1 MACVGTPELTTW
13 AGRKVGESGGG
24 LSSIPRPDGQTY
36 YSSRRQDDVDALAWP
51 VFSQDALDLLRAAGE
66 VLHPEPG
73 EVLWEAGDP
82 YDLYLVLAGGVM
94 LLDRREDR
102 VVFVVEEGDFVG
114 ELGMLMGQRAFLPGV
129 AMEETVVLRVRVE
142 ELRRLVEISGELSD
156 VMLAAFEARRR
167 LLKRLGEGG
176 LVLAG
181 DDDGDLHRL
190 REFAERNQLPYRT
203 VLRTNASAWSELART
218 TALPEAGTAVVTGQR
233 RVLTAPT
240 TRDLA
245 SALGI
250 DLWCLSD
257 DARCDLLVVGAGPAG
272 LAAAVYG
279 SSEGLDVVV
288 VEDVAIGGQAGSSS
302 RIENYLGFPSGVSGA
317 ELARAAMLQA
327 VKFGT
332 RLVSPRSVTGL
343 SQVSGGFR
351 VRLDDEHDIVACAV
365 IIASGARYR
374 RLDVPGLADLE
385 GRGVYYAASELE
397 AKVVSGQNAV
407 VVGGANSAGQ
417 AALFLARNAD
427 QVHVLIRRDDL
438 RDTMSKYLAQRL
450 THHERVTVHPRS
462 ELSAVHGT
470 SRLSALNWR
479 DHVHDRDI
487 RLDAAGL
494 FLMIGADPGTTWLH
508 EVGVELD
515 AKGFVVTSDGFVTSV
530 PGVFAV
536 GDVRAGSVKRV
547 ASAVGEG
554 SVVISAV
561 HSYVAGAKSA

>member
-1 MACVGTPELTTW
+1 M
-13 AGRKVGESGGG
+13 
-24 LSSIPRPDGQTY
+24 SSIPVPDERTH
-36 YSSRRQDDVDALAWP
+36 YSSRRQDDVDALAFP
-51 VFSQDALDLLRAAGE
+51 VFSQHALDLLRAAGE
-66 VLHPEPG
+66 VLHPAPG
-73 EVLWEAGDP
+73 ELLWDVGDP
-82 YDLYLVLAGGVM
+82 YDLYLVLAGGVL
-94 LLDRREDR
+94 LLDRRDDR
-102 VVFVVEEGDFVG
+102 VVFVIEEGDFVG

-129 AMEETVVLRVRVE
+129 AMEGTAVLRVRVE

-156 VMLAAFEARRR
+156 VVLSAFDARRR
-167 LLKRLGEGG
+167 LLKRMGEGG

-181 DDDGDLHRL
+181 DDDRDLHRL
-190 REFAERNQLPYRT
+190 QEFAERNQLPYRT
-203 VLRTNASAWSELART
+203 VLRSDASAWSELAKT
-218 TALPEAGTAVVTGQR
+218 TALPEAGTVVVTGER
-233 RVLTAPT
+233 RVMTAPT

-245 SALGI
+245 TALGI
-250 DLWCLSD
+250 DLWGLSD
-257 DARCDLLVVGAGPAG
+257 DSRCDLLVVGAGPAG

-279 SSEGLDVVV
+279 ASEGLDVVV

-302 RIENYLGFPSGVSGA
+302 RIENYLGFPRGVSGA
-317 ELARAAMLQA
+317 ELARAAMLQT

-343 SQVSGGFR
+343 SQVSGGFG
-351 VRLDDEHDIVACAV
+351 VRLDDERDIVACAV
-365 IIASGARYR
+365 IIASGVRYR
-374 RLDVPGLADLE
+374 RLDVPGLAGLE

-397 AKVVSGQNAV
+397 AKVVSGRNAV

-417 AALFLARNAD
+417 AALFLAQHAG

-438 RDTMSKYLAQRL
+438 RVTMSNYLAQRL

-470 SRLSALNWR
+470 SRLSALTWR
-479 DHVHDRDI
+479 DHVRERDV
-487 RLDAAGL
+487 RLDAPAL
-494 FLMIGADPGTTWLH
+494 FLMIGADPCTTWLH

-515 AKGFVVTSDGFVTSV
+515 AKGFVVSRDGFATSV

-561 HSYVAGAKSA
+561 HSYLAGTKTS

>member
-1 MACVGTPELTTW
+1 M
-13 AGRKVGESGGG
+13 
-24 LSSIPRPDGQTY
+24 SSIPVPDERTH

-51 VFSQDALDLLRAAGE
+51 VFSQRALDLLRSAGE

-73 EVLWEAGDP
+73 ELLWDTGDS
-82 YDLYLVLAGGVM
+82 YDLYLVLAGGVL
-94 LLDRREDR
+94 LLDRRDDR

-129 AMEETVVLRVRVE
+129 AMEDTAVLRVRVE

-156 VMLAAFEARRR
+156 VLLSAFDARRR
-167 LLKRLGEGG
+167 LLKRMREGG

-181 DDDGDLHRL
+181 DDDRDLHRL
-190 REFAERNQLPYRT
+190 QEFAERNQLPYRT
-203 VLRTNASAWSELART
+203 VLRSDASAWSELAKT
-218 TALPEAGTAVVTGQR
+218 TALPEAG
-233 RVLTAPT
+233 
-240 TRDLA
+240 
-245 SALGI
+245 I
-250 DLWCLSD
+250 
-257 DARCDLLVVGAGPAG
+257 GPAG

-279 SSEGLDVVV
+279 ASEGLDVVV

-302 RIENYLGFPSGVSGA
+302 RIENYLGFPRGISGA

-351 VRLDDEHDIVACAV
+351 VRLDDEHDIVACAA
-365 IIASGARYR
+365 IIASGVRYR
-374 RLDVPGLADLE
+374 RLDLPGLADLE

-397 AKVVSGQNAV
+397 AKVVSGQDAV

-417 AALFLARNAD
+417 AALFLARDAA

-438 RDTMSKYLAQRL
+438 RDTMSAYLAQRL
-450 THHERVTVHPRS
+450 THHERVTVQPRS

-479 DHVHDRDI
+479 DHVLERDV

-494 FLMIGADPGTTWLH
+494 FLMIGADPSTTWLH
-508 EVGVELD
+508 EAGVELD
-515 AKGFVVTSDGFVTSV
+515 TKGFVITRDGFVTSM

-561 HSYVAGAKSA
+561 HSYLAGTKTS

>member
-1 MACVGTPELTTW
+1 M
-13 AGRKVGESGGG
+13 R
-24 LSSIPRPDGQTY
+24 SIPVPDEQTR
-36 YSSRRQDDVDALAWP
+36 YSSRLHDDADELAWP
-51 VFSQDALDLLRAAGE
+51 LFSQRALDLLRSAGE

-73 EVLWEAGDP
+73 ELLWDAGDP
-82 YDLYLVLAGGVM
+82 YDLYLVLAGSVL
-94 LLDRREDR
+94 LLDRRDDR
-102 VVFVVEEGDFVG
+102 VVFVIEEGDFVG

-129 AMEETVVLRVRVE
+129 ATEETAVLRVRVE

-156 VMLAAFEARRR
+156 VLLSAFDARRR
-167 LLKRLGEGG
+167 LLTRIGEGG

-181 DDDGDLHRL
+181 DDDRDLHRL
-190 REFAERNQLPYRT
+190 QEFAERNQLPYRT
-203 VLRTNASAWSELART
+203 VLRSDAAAWSELAKT
-218 TALPEAGTAVVTGQR
+218 TALPGTGTAVVTGQR

-245 SALGI
+245 TALGI
-250 DLWCLSD
+250 DLWCLSGES
-257 DARCDLLVVGAGPAG
+257 RCDLLVVGAGPAG

-279 SSEGLDVVV
+279 ASEGLDVVV
-288 VEDVAIGGQAGSSS
+288 VEDVAIGGQAGSST
-302 RIENYLGFPSGVSGA
+302 RIENYLGFPQGISGA

-332 RLVSPRSVTGL
+332 RLVSPRSVTEL
-343 SQVSGGFR
+343 SRVSGGFR
-351 VRLDDEHDIVACAV
+351 VRLDDEHDIVARAV
-365 IIASGARYR
+365 VIASGVRYR

-417 AALFLARNAD
+417 AALFLARHAG
-427 QVHVLIRRDDL
+427 QVHVLVRHGDL
-438 RDTMSKYLAQRL
+438 RDTMSASLAQRL
-450 THHERVTVHPRS
+450 NHHGRITVHPRS
-462 ELSAVHGT
+462 ELSAIHGT
-470 SRLSALNWR
+470 SRLSAVTWR
-479 DHVHDRDI
+479 EHVIERDV

-494 FLMIGADPGTTWLH
+494 FLMIGADPSTAWLQGL
-508 EVGVELD
+508 GVDLD
-515 AKGFVVTSDGFVTSV
+515 AKGFVVTSDGFVTSL

-561 HSYVAGAKSA
+561 HSHLAGFK